1 MSRLPLRE
9 TAAAAVV
16 EKDISVA
23 ARRTA
28 KADGLLAD
36 PANLAFPVRSQAE
49 FDAAVVRLNSI
60 PAGRRARVRRNLVR
74 IAHRRGYTLPAT
86 WQAAAAESVDGP
98 GDADAADELPDAQ
111 EMHDWVVALGAR
123 CPGLRWVDLA
133 SPITDPF
140 AYVLLL
146 LHNAICTMGAVCS
159 GDEDDEALHEAGA
172 RHSAGDQRLLDEAV
186 DRLVRLG
193 GRHPRMKVADPTDE
207 AAHPGGAAARVQ
219 ESAGRAPVQETIA
232 LSEAAF
238 DAVRG
243 AVRFTIIRPGWN
255 TSKSRF
261 YTQEAVGS
269 IATAMQGVKMYANH
283 PTSSEARERPER
295 DIRDWVASIRETTV
309 AADGRATGVAV
320 ITDPLFLAR
329 VQRLA
334 ATGLLSELG
343 ASINVVGLGNKA
355 VREGIE
361 TFVVDGVDGN
371 DPFRSVDWVTEPGAG
386 GRAELLEAAA
396 GPAPDAPEEQAT
408 MAEQT
413 QAETERLT
421 AAESRMGMLEQQ
433 IATLQ
438 EALTGL
444 LRGQTLDAILAAEP
458 SYTEAARAEV
468 RAQLLPG
475 QAAITREAV
484 REALSNQV
492 ERAARML
499 GRTPMVRNLGGG
511 SAEDA
516 AEAADPLATL
526 GEELTGLGY
535 SKEAITEVLAARQ

>member
-193 GRHPRMKVADPTDE
+193 GRHPRMKVA
-207 AAHPGGAAARVQ
+207 
-219 ESAGRAPVQETIA
+219 
-232 LSEAAF
+232 
-238 DAVRG
+238 
-243 AVRFTIIRPGWN
+243 
-255 TSKSRF
+255 
-261 YTQEAVGS
+261 
-269 IATAMQGVKMYANH
+269 
-283 PTSSEARERPER
+283 
-295 DIRDWVASIRETTV
+295 
-309 AADGRATGVAV
+309 
-320 ITDPLFLAR
+320 
-329 VQRLA
+329 
-334 ATGLLSELG
+334 
-343 ASINVVGLGNKA
+343 
-355 VREGIE
+355 
-361 TFVVDGVDGN
+361 
-371 DPFRSVDWVTEPGAG
+371 
-386 GRAELLEAAA
+386 
-396 GPAPDAPEEQAT
+396 
-408 MAEQT
+408 
-413 QAETERLT
+413 
-421 AAESRMGMLEQQ
+421 
-433 IATLQ
+433 
-438 EALTGL
+438 
-444 LRGQTLDAILAAEP
+444 
-458 SYTEAARAEV
+458 
-468 RAQLLPG
+468 
-475 QAAITREAV
+475 
-484 REALSNQV
+484 
-492 ERAARML
+492 
-499 GRTPMVRNLGGG
+499 
-511 SAEDA
+511 
-516 AEAADPLATL
+516 
-526 GEELTGLGY
+526 
-535 SKEAITEVLAARQ
+535 